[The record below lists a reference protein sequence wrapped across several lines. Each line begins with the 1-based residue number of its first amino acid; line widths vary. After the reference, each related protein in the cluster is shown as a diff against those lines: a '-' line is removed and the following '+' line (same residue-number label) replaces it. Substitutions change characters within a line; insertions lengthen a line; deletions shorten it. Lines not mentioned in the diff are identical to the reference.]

1 MNVNCKV
8 ELKNQ
13 KQFSM
18 ICLSWVNSKFDQKKN
33 IFLNEIKTKRI
44 SYHQL
49 NLQGDHPV
57 NDYNLFK
64 VGALEAG
71 KSKKKKKRKT
81 IFPVLVGLKEMD

>member
-18 ICLSWVNSKFDQKKN
+18 ICLSWVNSKFDQKKKN

-71 KSKKKKKRKT
+71 KSKKKKKGKQ
-81 IFPVLVGLKEMD
+81 FFLYLFA

>member
-44 SYHQL
+44 SYH
-49 NLQGDHPV
+49 
-57 NDYNLFK
+57 
-64 VGALEAG
+64 
-71 KSKKKKKRKT
+71 
-81 IFPVLVGLKEMD
+81 